1 MKLRIIGAGLPRTGT
16 RSLGV
21 ALEHLIG
28 GRCYTMSDI
37 PEHPFNLGD
46 GWNGALADETTD
58 WHKLLNGFA
67 VAVDWPASLFWREL
81 SEANPDALV
90 VLSVRDSA
98 EEWWD
103 SFNDTVLLTARIAQ
117 AKGWNEGKGLLD
129 LLERFSGTTKWD
141 DPVTMMASYE
151 RYNAAVRKKI
161 APHRLLEWRVSEGWE
176 PICRA
181 LVLAEP
187 TIPFPWV
194 NRRSDWG

>member
-1 MKLRIIGAGLPRTGT
+1 MELRIIGAGLPRTGT

-21 ALEHLIG
+21 ALEHLTG
-28 GRCYTMSDI
+28 GLCYTMSEI

-46 GWNGALADETTD
+46 DWYSALADEATD
-58 WHKLLNGFA
+58 WHMLLNRFVA
-67 VAVDWPASLFWREL
+67 AVDWPASLFWREL

-90 VLSVRDSA
+90 LLSVRDSA
-98 EEWWD
+98 EEWWG
-103 SFNDTVLLTARIAQ
+103 SFNETVLQTARIAQ
-117 AKGWNEGKGLLD
+117 AQSWNEDNGLFD
-129 LLERFSGTTKWD
+129 LLERFTGTTQWD

-181 LVLAEP
+181 LGLAVP